1 MSLDIYLKEL
11 SQELDTQSDDVDK
24 QLCLSYAI
32 KLINNKVPVIFD
44 IKHFSLLLG
53 VNQEDLLSIL
63 FTADEYFYSKA
74 YIPKRSGGAR
84 QLSIPSVD
92 LKYIQRWILKNI
104 LENIPISEFA
114 MGFCS
119 GRSIV
124 QNARNHLNKEC
135 VINVDLNDF
144 FPSINIDDIFRIFFY
159 YGYTKEMSF
168 CFSKLCCHNSSLPQG
183 SPASPYLSNI
193 ICLKLDK
200 RLSLLAKKYDASYSR
215 YADDITISGNK
226 KIKNIMLPLFNII
239 KDEGFSINP
248 KKTRIQYSHQKQEVT
263 GLTVNGTVE
272 KISKN
277 YKKKLKQEIYFC
289 QKYGPTNHQNKINDN
304 HAFYKEHLYGK
315 AYFIHMVEPELGKRF
330 LKELS
335 QINWG
340 Y

>member
-11 SQELDTQSDDVDK
+11 SQELDKQSDDVDK
-24 QLCLSYAI
+24 QLCLSYAQ
-32 KLINNKVPVIFD
+32 KLINNNVPVIFD

-63 FTADEYFYSKA
+63 FTADEYLYSKA

-84 QLSIPSVD
+84 KLSIPSVD
-92 LKYIQRWILKNI
+92 LKYIQSWILNNI

-124 QNARNHLNKEC
+124 QNARHHLSKEC

-144 FPSINIDDIFRIFFY
+144 FPSIKMDDIFRIFFY
-159 YGYTKEMSF
+159 YGYTKELSF
-168 CFSKLCCHNSSLPQG
+168 CFSKLCCHNGSLPQG

-226 KIKNIMLPLFNII
+226 MIKNIMDPLFNII
-239 KDEGFSINP
+239 KDQGFSINT
-248 KKTRIQYSHQKQEVT
+248 KKTRIQYSHQRQEVT
-263 GLTVNGTVE
+263 GLIVNGIVE
-272 KISKN
+272 KIPKK
-277 YKKKLKQEIYFC
+277 YKKKFKQEIYFC
-289 QKYGPTNHQNKINDN
+289 QKYGPANHQSKINDK

-315 AYFIHMVEPELGKRF
+315 AYFIQMVEPELGKKL